1 MMETQM
7 RDYGGGGRSEVEA
20 GAGFVKRGIKRE
32 ASESSGSHGDLER
45 FEKRLRMLS
54 LRT

>member
-1 MMETQM
+1 METQM
-7 RDYGGGGRSEVEA
+7 RDYGGGGRLEA
-20 GAGFVKRGIKRE
+20 EAGFVKRGTKRE